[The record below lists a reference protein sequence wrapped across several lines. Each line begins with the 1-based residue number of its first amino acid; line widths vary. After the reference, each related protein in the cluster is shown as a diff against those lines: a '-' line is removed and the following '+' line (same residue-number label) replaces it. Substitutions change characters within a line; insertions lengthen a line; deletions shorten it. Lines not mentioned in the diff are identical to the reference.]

1 MPRPSPEVLPFD
13 VSNGWP
19 AALSGCVVTIRE
31 TGVSL
36 GSLDL
41 DDAEWRVLRAE
52 PVFSLR
58 IDDHPET
65 HGWTTIHPDGTKTHR
80 EFEIPLTPVVVPPAT
95 LNHHDR
101 TFWDWVMDTHGAEGR
116 LLIWPESRRWWMVQ
130 EPDLELVLTCAPPG
144 LFADES
150 DVLSWWDFGT
160 PRGRQEVEELA
171 ERYSVKWDE

>member
-1 MPRPSPEVLPFD
+1 MRTNRLSTSHFSCESGCMPRPSPEVLPFD

-19 AALSGCVVTIRE
+19 AALPGCVVTIRE

-65 HGWTTIHPDGTKTHR
+65 HGWTTIHPTARRRR
-80 EFEIPLTPVVVPPAT
+80 EIEF
-95 LNHHDR
+95 R
-101 TFWDWVMDTHGAEGR
+101 
-116 LLIWPESRRWWMVQ
+116 
-130 EPDLELVLTCAPPG
+130 
-144 LFADES
+144 
-150 DVLSWWDFGT
+150 
-160 PRGRQEVEELA
+160 
-171 ERYSVKWDE
+171 